1 MTVRRVRVLV
11 SGDVQGVGY
20 RWSARAEAVGRGLA
34 GWVRNRPDGRVEA
47 VFEGAPEAVEAILA
61 WCRAGP
67 PWASVAEIE
76 IVEEE
81 PTGETVFRIA
91 R

>member
-1 MTVRRVRVLV
+1 MVVRRVRVLV

-34 GWVRNRPDGRVEA
+34 GWVRNRADGRVEA
-47 VFEGAPEAVEAILA
+47 VFEGAPEAVDAILS
-61 WCRAGP
+61 WCRGGP
-67 PWASVAEIE
+67 PWASVAE
-76 IVEEE
+76 VDVMEEE
-81 PTGETVFRIA
+81 PTGETGFRIA